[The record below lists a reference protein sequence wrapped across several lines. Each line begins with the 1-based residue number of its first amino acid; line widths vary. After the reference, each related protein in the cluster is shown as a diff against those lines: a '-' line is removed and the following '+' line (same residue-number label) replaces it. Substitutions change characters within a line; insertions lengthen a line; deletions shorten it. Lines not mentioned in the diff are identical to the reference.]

1 MSRTRAICGVFATA
15 AGLFAQVGGLTVSNQ
30 AWKGLEIRFETKI
43 EPPGTLLPGGVIAGP
58 DRAHHIIN
66 DAAHKRA
73 FGYDIGLD
81 PAPNGQTAQIRIERW
96 NPAAS
101 KVTFDAGWT
110 FLELPKYPVI
120 PNVKVGETVALDLL
134 VNSSTG
140 QRVVDYLTLQRH
152 GDIDLRSAPHDFTV
166 ADAKLTLAE
175 PRVFLNGKLEAEES
189 SGGMSGAVT
198 WLYLEGHGR
207 FVLSLIPNDKLGFV
221 RNGVVSRNGLLFHDR
236 GAEFRVECDSRI
248 APGSGTY
255 NLYVR
260 QEREWRPGNGAPFRF
275 GSADSAELVVG
286 KK

>member
-1 MSRTRAICGVFATA
+1 M
-15 AGLFAQVGGLTVSNQ
+15 
-30 AWKGLEIRFETKI
+30 
-43 EPPGTLLPGGVIAGP
+43 
-58 DRAHHIIN
+58 
-66 DAAHKRA
+66 
-73 FGYDIGLD
+73 
-81 PAPNGQTAQIRIERW
+81 
-96 NPAAS
+96 
-101 KVTFDAGWT
+101 
-110 FLELPKYPVI
+110 
-120 PNVKVGETVALDLL
+120 
-134 VNSSTG
+134 
-140 QRVVDYLTLQRH
+140 VDYLTLQRH
-152 GDIDLRSAPHDFTV
+152 GDIDLRSTPHDFTV
-166 ADAKLTLAE
+166 ADAELTLAE

-260 QEREWRPGNGAPFRF
+260 QEREWRPGNGTPFRF